1 MYSNFWSHPR
11 PLGYLCVKFRFFRGL
26 HCLEKNRVGLL
37 NHSLTHP
44 AYLMPREPKRLRFEK
59 MFRPQL
65 IRSEVF
71 IDEKFDLFCV
81 LTLMI
86 VIQTTLTLF
95 LVIFLLRISTCLQR
109 KLVTMTKRIV
119 DISVGSVRGW
129 STLDLVVSQ

>member
-1 MYSNFWSHPR
+1 MQIVSPILSRN
-11 PLGYLCVKFRFFRGL
+11 
-26 HCLEKNRVGLL
+26 
-37 NHSLTHP
+37 
-44 AYLMPREPKRLRFEK
+44 A
-59 MFRPQL
+59 
-65 IRSEVF
+65 F
-71 IDEKFDLFCV
+71 IDEKFHLSCV

-86 VIQTTLTLF
+86 VVQTTLTLF